1 MSCHPVMTRNVYTAI
16 MISTSQSCILLV
28 IIIMDPET
36 IPPSLMVICLGIL
49 PLFSYLKLIPT
60 SLFVDTMHLQLL
72 SQVEVMLISNAT
84 PLDVCGSQTTQAYS
98 KCGLTSEMYRS
109 LRTSQ
114 PTWL

>member
-1 MSCHPVMTRNVYTAI
+1 
-16 MISTSQSCILLV
+16 
-28 IIIMDPET
+28 MDPET
-36 IPPSLMVICLGIL
+36 IPPALMVICYGIL
-49 PLFSYLKLIPT
+49 HLFSYLILIPT
-60 SLFVDTMHLQLL
+60 SLFVDTMLVQVL

-84 PLDVCGSQTTQAYS
+84 PLDVCGSQATQAYS